1 MYKKCI
7 NLVLTLLMVA
17 LMIGYFLFP
26 GVVKMN
32 HIIYL
37 LIIILIVSY
46 IFRMQ
51 EIKTFDVVNGYVYDY
66 QITGNRD
73 RWANYIYVSYEYN
86 GRTFKKQRRVPS
98 IMFFNGK
105 AMLNK
110 KVVVRVNPND
120 SQDVYV
126 ELPKEAKTMTYI
138 IWAPILFFALYSLL
152 QFYFII
158 KRIK

>member
-46 IFRMQ
+46 IFRRK

-73 RWANYIYVSYEYN
+73 RGANYIYVS
-86 GRTFKKQRRVPS
+86 
-98 IMFFNGK
+98 
-105 AMLNK
+105 
-110 KVVVRVNPND
+110 
-120 SQDVYV
+120 
-126 ELPKEAKTMTYI
+126 
-138 IWAPILFFALYSLL
+138 
-152 QFYFII
+152 
-158 KRIK
+158 

>member
-1 MYKKCI
+1 
-7 NLVLTLLMVA
+7 
-17 LMIGYFLFP
+17 
-26 GVVKMN
+26 
-32 HIIYL
+32 
-37 LIIILIVSY
+37 
-46 IFRMQ
+46 MQ

-73 RWANYIYVSYEYN
+73 RGANYIYVSYEYN

-110 KVVVRVNPND
+110 TVVVRVNPND

-126 ELPKEAKTMTYI
+126 EIPKEAKTMTYI

-152 QFYFII
+152 HFYFII